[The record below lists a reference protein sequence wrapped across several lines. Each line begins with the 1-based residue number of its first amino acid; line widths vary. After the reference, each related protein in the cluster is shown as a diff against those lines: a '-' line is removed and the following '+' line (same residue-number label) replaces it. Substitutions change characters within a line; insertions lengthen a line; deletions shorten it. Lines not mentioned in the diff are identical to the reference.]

1 MMTVAELIQKLNE
14 YPQDMR
20 VLTLGYEGGLDDIDV
35 KWDSVMFDVND
46 KDTWYLGRHDYVG
59 YDKND
64 NHNEGG
70 TECVIIG
77 RGK

>member
-1 MMTVAELIQKLNE
+1 MTVSELIQRLQT
-14 YPQDMR
+14 YPGDTR

-35 KWDSVMFDVND
+35 KWDSVVFNTNS
-46 KDTWYLGRHDYVG
+46 KDTWYIGKHDYARMV
-59 YDKND
+59 DD
-64 NHNEGG
+64 NIDG

>member
-1 MMTVAELIQKLNE
+1 MTVGELIQKLNE

-35 KWDSVMFDVND
+35 KFDSVVFNVND
-46 KDTWYLGRHDYVG
+46 KDTWYLGPHDYVG
-59 YDKND
+59 YDYND
-64 NHNEGG
+64 DYREDG